1 MAWGAICLGIAAG
14 LLALVTTSSPP
25 SETKPES
32 APNKYRNL
40 WLWFTAACFAIFAFR
55 CFCWLVYVDG
65 DELKIQS
72 PHNLGDLA
80 LHLTYIKEFANG
92 VALWPDNPIFLYGK
106 MRIPGRHG
114 PVQRSHDLS
123 GPERHP
129 RSDLDRASR
138 FVGHFLRTANLGR
151 DLDCRGIP
159 I

>member
-1 MAWGAICLGIAAG
+1 MKWLGAGLTCVNFATVSGLLLGMATGGLSRNVAWGAICLGIAAG

-25 SETKPES
+25 RK
-32 APNKYRNL
+32 RNRKARL
-40 WLWFTAACFAIFAFR
+40 TSIEICGFGLRLPVSAIFAFR

-106 MRIPGRHG
+106 MRYPAGT
-114 PVQRSHDLS
+114 DLFNA
-123 GPERHP
+123 
-129 RSDLDRASR
+129 LTTCRA
-138 FVGHFLRTANLGR
+138 
-151 DLDCRGIP
+151 
-159 I
+159 